1 MFAALI
7 SRVANSEDVCGSGAS
22 DATAWTLVLSEDGS
36 NCLDVSMSGV
46 PRTED
51 EVTSP
56 EWCETVDRPIIAY
69 KRITNTNAQI
79 RTIVLLQSE
88 QLDVDDEF
96 SPSLKI
102 GFTNDEP
109 TDQNIETVKEE
120 INWHLVNTE
129 GLLSYIF
136 DLKDSPL

>member
-1 MFAALI
+1 MTYFSREKHKASIASRQKGIAIFLIFAALI

-69 KRITNTNAQI
+69 KRITNTNA
-79 RTIVLLQSE
+79 
-88 QLDVDDEF
+88 
-96 SPSLKI
+96 
-102 GFTNDEP
+102 
-109 TDQNIETVKEE
+109 
-120 INWHLVNTE
+120 
-129 GLLSYIF
+129 
-136 DLKDSPL
+136 